1 MEIEKNEKQKN
12 EKQKIFRG
20 SPVKYCLNCKKKR
33 WTCTCYKVSGL
44 EELRNDKRRMLS
56 QSKSKI

>member
-1 MEIEKNEKQKN
+1 MEIKNDQKENEKQN
-12 EKQKIFRG
+12 IFRG
-20 SPVKYCLNCKKKR
+20 SPVKYCLKCGKKK

-44 EELRNDKRRMLS
+44 EELRSAKRRMLS

>member
-1 MEIEKNEKQKN
+1 MEIKNEPQNEN

-20 SPVKYCLNCKKKR
+20 SPVKYCLKCKKKR

-44 EELRNDKRRMLS
+44 EELRSAKRRMLS

>member
-1 MEIEKNEKQKN
+1 VEIKNDQKEK

-20 SPVKYCLNCKKKR
+20 SPVKYCLKCGKKKWSCR
-33 WTCTCYKVSGL
+33 CYRVSGL
-44 EELRNDKRRMLS
+44 EELRYAKRRMLS

>member
-1 MEIEKNEKQKN
+1 VEIKKDQKEN

-20 SPVKYCLNCKKKR
+20 SPVKYCLNCKKKK
-33 WTCTCYKVSGL
+33 WTCTCYRITGL
-44 EELRNDKRRMLS
+44 EELRNAKRRMLS

>member
-1 MEIEKNEKQKN
+1 MEIKNEKQNEN

-20 SPVKYCLNCKKKR
+20 SPVKYCLKCKKKR

-44 EELRNDKRRMLS
+44 EELRSAKRRMLS

>member
-1 MEIEKNEKQKN
+1 MEIKNDQKEN

-20 SPVKYCLNCKKKR
+20 SPVKYCLKCGKKK
-33 WTCTCYKVSGL
+33 WTCTCYRITGL
-44 EELRNDKRRMLS
+44 EELRSAKRRMLS

>member
-1 MEIEKNEKQKN
+1 MEIKKDQKEN

-20 SPVKYCLNCKKKR
+20 SPVKYCLKCGKKK
-33 WTCTCYKVSGL
+33 WICTCYRITGL
-44 EELRNDKRRMLS
+44 EELRSAKRRMLS

>member
-1 MEIEKNEKQKN
+1 MEIKKDQKEN

-20 SPVKYCLNCKKKR
+20 SPVKYCLNCKKKK
-33 WTCTCYKVSGL
+33 WTCTCYRVTGL
-44 EELRNDKRRMLS
+44 EELRNAKRRMLS

>member
-1 MEIEKNEKQKN
+1 MEIKNDQKEN

-33 WTCTCYKVSGL
+33 WTCTCYRITGL
-44 EELRNDKRRMLS
+44 EELRNAKRRMLS

>member
-1 MEIEKNEKQKN
+1 VEIEKNEKQKN

-20 SPVKYCLNCKKKR
+20 SPVKYCLDCGKKKWSCR
-33 WTCTCYKVSGL
+33 CYKVSGL
-44 EELRNDKRRMLS
+44 EELRSAKRRMLS

>member
-1 MEIEKNEKQKN
+1 MEIKKDQKEN

-20 SPVKYCLNCKKKR
+20 SPVKYCLNCKKKK
-33 WTCTCYKVSGL
+33 WTCTCYRITGL
-44 EELRNDKRRMLS
+44 EELRNAKRRMLS